1 MCVTSHAGGMTYT
14 NADLAIQYALLH
26 DVLKETPTTYHDIE
40 QQFGAAVAKGV
51 LALLSIAL

>member
-1 MCVTSHAGGMTYT
+1 MTYT
-14 NADLAIQYALLH
+14 NADLAIQCALLH
-26 DVLKETPTTYHDIE
+26 DVIEDTPTTCQEVE